1 MTFILNLAQ
10 FRTISGQVQEE
21 KGLKLLFLFTAVCV
35 IFLIKKGL
43 NLAPQDC
50 TTFLD
55 VSKPAMCYVTCF
67 RIV

>member
-1 MTFILNLAQ
+1 MLFWGSYVTLILNLGQ

-21 KGLKLLFLFTAVCV
+21 KGLY
-35 IFLIKKGL
+35 
-43 NLAPQDC
+43 LAPQGC